1 MTKLKFKCE
10 LLSDVIIN
18 QKAATEGPNKTLDFI
33 PGSNFLGIVAGQLY
47 PRPTVAS
54 DGRKEYDE
62 ENMRLARLMFHSD
75 AVHFGDAH
83 PAHGSNRTLRIPASL
98 FFAKGEKEDERKHY
112 VHHAITSEIS
122 KTIND
127 QKIQLKQER
136 GGFVDFIGVNKS
148 HPAVRMEQHTNFA
161 IKSAYDSDTRRSK
174 DSQMYGY
181 QSMEKGGVFYFSV
194 DIDESLLERKT
205 DDIKNALTGIK
216 HIGRSRSAQYGLVE
230 ISESNDYQELQSD
243 KMADNNMIV
252 IYAESRLIFLDDNGQ
267 PTFQPSVEQLV
278 GRASGMEIDW
288 GKSQIRTFKYA
299 PYNYVRKCFDTDR
312 CGIEKGSVIV
322 LKRTQNAPD
331 LKLDLP
337 QWVGSYQNEGFGKV
351 IFNPPFLCADD
362 KAELTYHIRTD
373 GVSEMVK
380 KEVKDPQT
388 PLTKYILARKEKD
401 ELIGDI
407 YTKVNEW
414 VSSHGNAFHGNT
426 YASQWGTIRSIAM
439 KYDKNE
445 DLSDAL
451 FGKGTGEDTGED
463 TGYLVHGVAKEKWE
477 NHINDLST
485 FVNQNT
491 PEHVVNLASMMQK
504 ECSKKKNDGGQ
515 KDE

>member
-10 LLSDVIIN
+10 LLSDVILN

-47 PRPTVAS
+47 PRPTVTS

-62 ENMRLARLMFHSD
+62 ENMRLARLMFHSN
-75 AVHFGDAH
+75 AIRFGDAH

-112 VHHAITSEIS
+112 VHHAITTAIS

-136 GGFVDFIGVNKS
+136 GGFVDFIGVDKS
-148 HPAVRMEQHTNFA
+148 HPAVRMGQHTNFA
-161 IKSAYDSDTRRSK
+161 IKSAYDADTRRSK

-194 DIDESLLERKT
+194 DIDESLLEGKT

-230 ISESNDYQELQSD
+230 ISECNDYQEVQSD

-252 IYAESRLIFLDDNGQ
+252 VYAESRLIFLDDNGQ
-267 PTFQPSVEQLV
+267 PTFQLTVKQLLGYDLSDV
-278 GRASGMEIDW
+278 RIDW

-322 LKRTQNAPD
+322 LKRTPNAPD
-331 LKLDLP
+331 MKLDLP

-351 IFNPPFLCADD
+351 IFNPPFLYADGEA
-362 KAELTYHIRTD
+362 KLTYHIRTD
-373 GVSEMVK
+373 NVSEMVEK
-380 KEVKDPQT
+380 KVINPQT
-388 PLTKYILARKEKD
+388 PLTKYILARKGRDK
-401 ELIGDI
+401 LIGDI
-407 YTKVNEW
+407 YMKVNEW
-414 VSSHGNAFHGNT
+414 VSSHGNAFHGST

-439 KYDKNE
+439 KCDKNE
-445 DLSDAL
+445 DLSAAL
-451 FGKGTGEDTGED
+451 FGEG

-477 NHINDLST
+477 SHIRDLST